1 MTGRA
6 PTFLVVGANLTGGAA
21 VRTLRDEG
29 FDGRIVL
36 VGEEPDP
43 PYERPPLSKEV
54 LRGERPFESA
64 LLVPPEWYEEQEIEL
79 RLGERV
85 TGLDVAD
92 RTVTFASGEGLG
104 YDRLLL
110 ATGARNRVLRVP
122 GADLPGIL
130 SLRTRA
136 DAEAIRSAAAGSS
149 TAVIVGAGF
158 IGLEVAA
165 SLRTLGLHIEV
176 LEALSGPMLNALGPE
191 LGEVFRRIH
200 EDQGVRLRFG
210 DGVEAFDGDGRVERI
225 RSTSGRTV
233 EADLVVVGV
242 GVSPNDELAVAA
254 GLEVGDGVL
263 VDAELRTSAE
273 DVFAAGDVACHLHP
287 LFGRIRVEHWDNA
300 LKQGAAAAGAMLGRG
315 EPFDDVHWF
324 WTDQYEHELQMAG
337 VAHAWDELVVR
348 GSLEDRT
355 FVAFYLQRGIVRA
368 VAGLGR
374 PKDVRRARPLIR
386 AGRPVD
392 RAALRDEDVDLR
404 RLAPAAE
411 GGRMTGTDG

>member
-29 FDGRIVL
+29 YDGRITL
-36 VGEEPDP
+36 VGEEPDH

-54 LRGERPFESA
+54 LRGERPFDSA
-64 LLVPPEWYEEQEIEL
+64 LLVPPEWYGEQEVEL

-85 TGLDVAD
+85 TALDVAD
-92 RTVTFASGEGLG
+92 RSVTLASGEALG

-122 GADLPGIL
+122 GADLPGVF
-130 SLRTRA
+130 SLRTRS

-149 TAVIVGAGF
+149 KAVIVGAGF

-165 SLRTLGLHIEV
+165 SLRTLGLEVEV
-176 LEALSGPMLNALGPE
+176 LEALSAPLLHALGPE
-191 LGEVFRRIH
+191 LGDVFRRIH
-200 EDQGVRLRFG
+200 EDHGVRLRFG
-210 DGVEAFDGDGRVERI
+210 DGVEAFEGDGRFERV

-242 GVSPNDELAVAA
+242 GVRPNDELAAAA
-254 GLEVGDGVL
+254 GIEVGDGVQ
-263 VDAELRTSAE
+263 VDAGLRTSAE
-273 DVFAAGDVACHLHP
+273 DVFAAGDVASHLHP

-300 LKQGAAAAGAMLGRG
+300 LKQGAAAARAMLGRG

-324 WTDQYEHELQMAG
+324 WTDQYEHELQVAG
-337 VAHAWDELVVR
+337 VARTWDELVVR
-348 GSLEDRT
+348 GSLEART
-355 FVAFYLQRGIVRA
+355 FVAFYLERGIVRA

-374 PKDVRRARPLIR
+374 TKDVRRAMPLIR

-404 RLAPAAE
+404 RLARATE

>member
-36 VGEEPDP
+36 VGEEFDP

-64 LLVPPEWYEEQEIEL
+64 LLAPPEWYEEHEIEL

-85 TGLDVAD
+85 TELHVAD
-92 RTVTFASGEGLG
+92 RTVVLASGQGLRF
-104 YDRLLL
+104 DRLLL
-110 ATGARNRVLRVP
+110 ATGARNRALRVP
-122 GADLPGIL
+122 GADLPGVL
-130 SLRTRA
+130 SLRTRS
-136 DAEAIRSAAAGSS
+136 DAEAIRTAAAGASK
-149 TAVIVGAGF
+149 AVIVGAGF
-158 IGLEVAA
+158 IGMEVAA
-165 SLRTLGLHIEV
+165 SLWSLGLDVEV
-176 LEALSGPMLNALGPE
+176 LEALSAPMLHALGPE
-191 LGEVFRRIH
+191 LGDVFRRIH
-200 EDQGVRLRFG
+200 EDHGVRLRFG
-210 DGVEAFDGDGRVERI
+210 DGVAAFEGDGRVERV
-225 RSTSGRTV
+225 RAVSGRAV
-233 EADLVVVGV
+233 EADVVVVGV
-242 GVSPNDELAVAA
+242 GVRPNDDLAAEA
-254 GLEVGDGVL
+254 GIDVGDGVL
-263 VDAELRTSAE
+263 VDPGLRTSAE

-300 LKQGAAAAGAMLGRG
+300 LKQGAAAAGAMLGRR

-324 WTDQYEHELQMAG
+324 WTDQYEHELQVAG
-337 VAHAWDELVVR
+337 VARAWDQLVVR

-368 VAGLGR
+368 VAGLDR

-386 AGRPVD
+386 AGRQVD
-392 RAALRDEDVDLR
+392 REALRDEDVDLR